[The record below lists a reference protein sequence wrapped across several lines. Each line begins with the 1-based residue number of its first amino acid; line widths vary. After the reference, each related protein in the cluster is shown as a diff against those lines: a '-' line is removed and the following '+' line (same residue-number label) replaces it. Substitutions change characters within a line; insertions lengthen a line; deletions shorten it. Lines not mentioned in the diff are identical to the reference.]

1 MYLRKVWREKKGGK
15 NVIIIQ
21 SQKLNFLK
29 VEIIISN
36 ILLIYKEKLVTIGKP
51 NCNSCFLLKTPNPD
65 RYCNPRDMED
75 IAAVFKVTKKLSNNT
90 LYSIPI

>member
-1 MYLRKVWREKKGGK
+1 MEGEKGRE

-36 ILLIYKEKLVTIGKP
+36 ILLIYKEKHVTIGKP
-51 NCNSCFLLKTPNPD
+51 NCNGCFLLKTSNPD
-65 RYCNPRDMED
+65 WYCNPRDMKD
-75 IAAVFKVTKKLSNNT
+75 IPVVFKVTKKLSNST

>member
-1 MYLRKVWREKKGGK
+1 MEGEKGRE

-36 ILLIYKEKLVTIGKP
+36 ILLINKEKLVTIGNP
-51 NCNSCFLLKTPNPD
+51 NCNGCFLLKTSNPD

-75 IAAVFKVTKKLSNNT
+75 IPVVFKVTKKLSNNT